1 MTPGRKLKIA
11 NVLSVLGVCS
21 FVLGVWFVGL
31 MFESG
36 RKSGGGLSDV
46 LIALFL
52 LAVSYLLSVLISG
65 GAAIW
70 SSLLLRKHIELR
82 TKFNVI
88 AWKVI
93 PFILCVPPVLFLLKN
108 FHSFGSFL

>member
-1 MTPGRKLKIA
+1 MTPERKLKIA
-11 NVLSVLGVCS
+11 NILSVLGVCP

-31 MFESG
+31 MFESA
-36 RKSGGGLSDV
+36 RKVGGGLNDV
-46 LIALFL
+46 LIAFFL
-52 LAVSYLLSVLISG
+52 LAVSYFLSVLISG

-70 SSLLLRKHIELR
+70 SFLLLRKHIELR

-93 PFILCVPPVLFLLKN
+93 LLILCVPPVLFLLKN
-108 FHSFGSFL
+108 YS